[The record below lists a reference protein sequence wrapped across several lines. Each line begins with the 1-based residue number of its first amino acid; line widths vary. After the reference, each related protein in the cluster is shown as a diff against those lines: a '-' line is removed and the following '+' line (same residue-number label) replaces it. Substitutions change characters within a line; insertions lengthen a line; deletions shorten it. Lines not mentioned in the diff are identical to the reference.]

1 MTGMA
6 TGPAPRRGE
15 HELTLTE
22 RARRAQLIDVTIDLV
37 ADHGYAGASLARI
50 AEGADLTKAAVL
62 YHFPSKD
69 ALVRAAY
76 EHVLTALAREVG
88 AAVEAAATREA
99 PQTYVRSMI
108 GHLREH
114 PRHTRMLV
122 EALSN
127 GEGDHAPEA
136 RWGPLAALIT
146 AAQVG
151 NGRRGVDARD
161 LSIII
166 GGAVDAI
173 VSERLNDPDY
183 DTAAAAEQLVQMI
196 EAALATSVPQA

>member
-1 MTGMA
+1 MA

-50 AEGADLTKAAVL
+50 AERASLTKAAVL

-69 ALVRAAY
+69 ALVSAAY
-76 EHVLTALAREVG
+76 EHVLNALAGEVG
-88 AAVEAAATREA
+88 AAVEAADAREA
-99 PQTYVRSMI
+99 PQAYVRSMVA
-108 GHLREH
+108 HLREH

-136 RWGPLAALIT
+136 RWGPLAALIA
-146 AAQVG
+146 AAQAG
-151 NGRRGVDARD
+151 GGRAVDARA
-161 LSIII
+161 LAIII
-166 GGAVDAI
+166 GGAIDAI
-173 VSERLNDPDY
+173 VSERLHDPGY
-183 DTAAAAEQLVQMI
+183 DTAGAAEQLVAMI
-196 EAALATSVPQA
+196 DATLAGL